1 MNATQALHQ
10 LGQSPCLD
18 NITRTLLQSGAL
30 AARLQREGVDAF
42 ATSWHALLARICE
55 KCPSSALRV

>member
-10 LGQSPCLD
+10 LGQSLWLD
-18 NITRTLLQSGAL
+18 SITRTLLQSGTL

-42 ATSWHALLARICE
+42 ALPWHALLMRIREECVS
-55 KCPSSALRV
+55 PALRV